1 VQIATTIFRDSVAAH
16 NALVRLANAGT
27 DPAQYTIRSD
37 IVAVAFRTR
46 FDPADGARD
55 WAVGFSAARTLV
67 VIKTAVNNT
76 SADAL
81 TIARIVLSKI

>member
-1 VQIATTIFRDSVAAH
+1 
-16 NALVRLANAGT
+16 LANAGT

-37 IVAVAFRTR
+37 IVGVAFRTR

-55 WAVGFSAARTLV
+55 WAVGFSVARKLV
-67 VIKTAVNNT
+67 VIKTAVDDT

-81 TIARIVLSKI
+81 AIARIVVSKI